1 MNGNI
6 FPLPFN
12 THLIFCII
20 SVAFFL
26 FQYFRSGYKYQ
37 ILMAFAVPATLLIYV
52 SNNKIFFY
60 AIGLFELI
68 MLILVAISI
77 ANEKKRMKKKLAT
90 ANAVIIEDTSE
101 IITEEVNDSDDATN
115 DNE

>member
-6 FPLPFN
+6 YPLPFN
-12 THLIFCII
+12 THLIFCIF

-37 ILMAFAVPATLLIYV
+37 ILMAFAIPATLLIYV

-60 AIGLFELI
+60 GIGIFELI
-68 MLILVAISI
+68 MLLSVAVSI
-77 ANEKKRMKKKLAT
+77 ANEKKRMKKQLAT
-90 ANAVIIEDTSE
+90 ANAVIMEDTSE
-101 IITEEVNDSDDATN
+101 IITDEVNDSDDTTS